1 MESKSLA
8 KMPLKEEMCPSGGG
22 VTDRCTMY
30 MADKDTIYLVSVSGE
45 ITWLSLDEDMQFKL
59 HASSQLS
66 I

>member
-1 MESKSLA
+1 M
-8 KMPLKEEMCPSGGG
+8 
-22 VTDRCTMY
+22 DRCTIY
-30 MADKDTIYLVSVSGE
+30 MADKDTIYSVSVSGE

>member
-1 MESKSLA
+1 
-8 KMPLKEEMCPSGGG
+8 
-22 VTDRCTMY
+22 MY